1 MVSLAIDA
9 TVGRW
14 DETVDPDGLVV
25 HVYPLDADGAI
36 VPVHGTLNADLK
48 VEQRSIDLLKQP
60 FVDAGHWTEA
70 VHPTD
75 FGPRGA
81 VYRLRFQHIAPE
93 FQDGVRSPGLVH
105 ACLAVPGQGTF
116 EASTYLSSI
125 RPFNPVRDQL
135 QALTRH
141 GYFNGY
147 RYFSN
152 ERTDDGQ
159 R

>member
-14 DETVDPDGLVV
+14 DENVDPDGLVV

-48 VEQRSIDLLKQP
+48 VEQRSIDLLHQP

-70 VHPTD
+70 VHAAD

-81 VYRLRFQHIAPE
+81 VYRLRFQHIDPE
-93 FQDGVRSPGLVH
+93 FEDGVRSPGLVH

-125 RPFNPVRDQL
+125 RPFNPVRNQL

-152 ERTDDGQ
+152 ERTDDG
-159 R
+159 RR